1 MFTECRPECG
11 ACCIA
16 PSINNPIPGMPNGK
30 PAGVV
35 CVNLDPVD
43 YHCRIWGTADYPDV
57 CRQFAPAAYVCGS
70 DRQQAILLLGEL
82 ERATR

>member
-1 MFTECRPECG
+1 MNCRPNCG

-30 PAGVV
+30 PAGVM
-35 CVNLDPVD
+35 CANLDPVD

-57 CRQFAPAAYVCGS
+57 CRRFLPAAYVCGS
-70 DRQQAILLLGEL
+70 DREQALKLIGEL
-82 ERATR
+82 ERSTK